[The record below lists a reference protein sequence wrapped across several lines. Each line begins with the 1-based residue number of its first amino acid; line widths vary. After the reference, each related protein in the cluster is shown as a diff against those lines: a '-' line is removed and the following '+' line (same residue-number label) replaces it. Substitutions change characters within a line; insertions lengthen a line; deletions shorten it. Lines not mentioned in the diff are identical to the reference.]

1 MKALMTAN
9 EAIARGF
16 YEAGGVV
23 AAAYPGTPSTEI
35 LENISKYKDE
45 LYCEWSSNE
54 KTALE
59 TAIGASVAGVRALA
73 AMKHVGLNVA
83 ADPMFTVAY
92 TGVSGGLVIVSADDP
107 SMHSSQ
113 NEQDNRHYARA
124 AKICMLEPSDSQEA
138 KDMVAAA
145 FAISEN
151 FDVPVLLRS
160 TTRICHSKSVVEL
173 GERRQVPPKPYV
185 KDRAKWDTIP
195 AVSQKLRHKVELRQ
209 KALAEYSE
217 NCPFNY
223 VIDNHSKIGIVCS
236 GVAFQHA
243 REVFGDTANY
253 FKVGFSYPLPLESI
267 RTFAAAV
274 DVLYVIEELD
284 PFLEDQM
291 KAAGIPCIGKEK
303 LPTEGELN
311 AGIIRECLLGEKYPT
326 VTVDT
331 PVVPRA
337 PALCAGCPHRGLF
350 LELSKFNDKIIV
362 SGDIGCYALG
372 GSDPYNT
379 KDTSICMG
387 ASISMAHGMKKALD
401 YCGVDKKP
409 VAVIGDSTF
418 FHTGVNSLI
427 SQLYNKGKAV
437 TVIVDNRTTGMTGH
451 QENPGT
457 GYTLM
462 GEPTEAISLEAL
474 VKAMGAKH
482 VRVVN
487 PLDLK
492 ETGEAVK
499 WAIELD
505 APAVVIT
512 RYPCAL
518 KKYTP
523 EDKEEF
529 GPLGK
534 CVVDPEKCIG
544 CKLCVKTGCP
554 ALVFDRTTRKVTIDK
569 PQCTG
574 CGICSQVCPKNAI
587 SKGGTNA

>member
-1 MKALMTAN
+1 MKQLMTAN

-35 LENISKYKDE
+35 LENINRYKE
-45 LYCEWSSNE
+45 EVYCEWSTNE

-59 TAIGASVAGVRALA
+59 TAIGASIGGVRALA

-83 ADPMFTVAY
+83 ADPLFTVAY
-92 TGVSGGLVIVSADDP
+92 TGVSGGLVVVSADDP

-124 AKICMLEPSDSQEA
+124 AKICMLEPADSQEA
-138 KDMVAAA
+138 LDMTKAA
-145 FAISEN
+145 FAISEKY
-151 FDVPVLLRS
+151 DVPVLLRA
-160 TTRICHSKSVVEL
+160 TTRVCHSKSIVKL
-173 GERRQVPPKPYV
+173 SERRPVPAKPYV
-185 KDRAKWDTIP
+185 KDRDKWDTIP
-195 AVSQKLRHKVELRQ
+195 AISKVLRVKVEQRQ

-223 VIDNHSKIGIVCS
+223 AIDNGSKIGIVCS
-236 GVAFQHA
+236 GIGFQHA
-243 REVFGDTANY
+243 REAFGDKANY
-253 FKVGFSYPLPLESI
+253 YKVGFSYPTPIESI
-267 RTFAAAV
+267 RRFARNL
-274 DVLYVIEELD
+274 DVLYVVEELD

-303 LPTEGELN
+303 LPTVGELN
-311 AGIIRECLLGEKYPT
+311 AGLVRKYLLGEEAP
-326 VTVDT
+326 VVEVQT
-331 PVVPRA
+331 PVVDRA

-350 LELSKFNDKIIV
+350 LELAKFKNVIV

-387 ASISMAHGMKKALD
+387 ASISVAHGMKKAFD
-401 YCGVDKKP
+401 SSGVDKKP
-409 VAVIGDSTF
+409 VAIIGDSTF
-418 FHTGVNSLI
+418 FHTGINSLAN
-427 SQLYNKGKAV
+427 QLYNRGSAL
-437 TVIVDNRTTGMTGH
+437 TVVVDNRTTGMTGH

-462 GEPTEAISLEAL
+462 GEPTEAISIEAT
-474 VKAMGAKH
+474 VKALGAKN
-482 VRVVN
+482 VRTVN
-487 PLDLK
+487 PLHLA
-492 ETGEAVK
+492 EVREALQ
-499 WAIELD
+499 WAFSLTE
-505 APAVVIT
+505 PVVIIT

-518 KKYTP
+518 KKYTR
-523 EDKEEF
+523 EDLEEF
-529 GPLGK
+529 GKLGK
-534 CVVDPEKCIG
+534 CEVEPDKCIG

-554 ALVFDRTTRKVTIDK
+554 ALVYDKGSKKVIIDA

-574 CGICSQVCPKNAI
+574 CEICSQVCPKQAI
-587 SKGGTNA
+587 RKIGK

>member
-1 MKALMTAN
+1 MKQLMTAN

-35 LENISKYKDE
+35 LENISRYKDE
-45 LYCEWSSNE
+45 VYCEWSTNE
-54 KTALE
+54 KTAVE
-59 TAIGASVAGVRALA
+59 TAIGASIGGVRALA

-83 ADPMFTVAY
+83 ADPLFTVAY

-124 AKICMLEPSDSQEA
+124 AKICMLEPADSQEA
-138 KDMVAAA
+138 LDMTKAA
-145 FAISEN
+145 FAISEQY
-151 FDVPVLLRS
+151 DVPVLLRS
-160 TTRICHSKSVVEL
+160 TTRVCHSKSIVEL
-173 GERRQVPPKPYV
+173 GERSPVDAKPYV

-195 AVSQKLRHKVELRQ
+195 AISKVLRGKVEQRQ
-209 KALAEYSE
+209 KALTEYSE

-236 GVAFQHA
+236 GIGFQHA
-243 REVFGDTANY
+243 REAFGDKANY
-253 FKVGFSYPLPLESI
+253 YKVGFSYPTPIESI
-267 RTFAAAV
+267 RRFAQTV
-274 DVLYVIEELD
+274 DVLYVVEELD

-303 LPTEGELN
+303 LPAVGELN
-311 AGIIRECLLGEKYPT
+311 AGIVRKCLLNEDTPT
-326 VTVDT
+326 VVVNT
-331 PVVPRA
+331 PVVDRA

-350 LELSKFNDKIIV
+350 LELSRFKDVIV

-372 GSDPYNT
+372 GADPYNT

-387 ASISMAHGMKKALD
+387 ASISVAHGMKKAFD
-401 YCGVDKKP
+401 YSGVDKKP
-409 VAVIGDSTF
+409 VAIIGDSTF
-418 FHTGVNSLI
+418 FHTGINSLTNL
-427 SQLYNKGKAV
+427 LYNRGTAL
-437 TVIVDNRTTGMTGH
+437 TVVVDNRTTGMTGH

-462 GEPTEAISLEAL
+462 GEPTQAIPIEDT
-474 VKAMGAKH
+474 VKALGAKN
-482 VRVVN
+482 VRTVN
-487 PLDLK
+487 PLHLA
-492 ETGEAVK
+492 EVREALQ
-499 WAIELD
+499 WAFALTE
-505 APAVVIT
+505 PAVIIT

-518 KKYTP
+518 KKYTK
-523 EDKEEF
+523 EDLAEF

-534 CVVDPEKCIG
+534 CEVEPEKCIG

-554 ALVFDRTTRKVTIDK
+554 ALIFDKASKKVAIDA
-569 PQCTG
+569 PQCSG
-574 CGICSQVCPKNAI
+574 CEICSQVCPKQAI
-587 SKGGTNA
+587 HTIGK